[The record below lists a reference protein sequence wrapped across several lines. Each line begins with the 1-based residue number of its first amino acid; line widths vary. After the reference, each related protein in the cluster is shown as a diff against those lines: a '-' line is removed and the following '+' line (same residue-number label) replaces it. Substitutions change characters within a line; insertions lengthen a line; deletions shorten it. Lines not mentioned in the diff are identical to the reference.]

1 MGNTIDINSG
11 IKAIVANFASSPNE
25 RQKQKCSTQ
34 GFIVGPPLTE
44 LRRDLWPNRVRVLEY
59 LLNQIRVRECLL
71 NQIRDRACF
80 PN

>member
-44 LRRDLWPNRVRVLEY
+44 LRRDLWPNRVRVLEC
-59 LLNQIRVRECLL
+59 LLNQIRVRARLL
-71 NQIRDRACF
+71 NQIRNREQ
-80 PN
+80 

>member
-44 LRRDLWPNRVRVLEY
+44 LRRDLWPNRVRVLE
-59 LLNQIRVRECLL
+59 CLL
-71 NQIRDRACF
+71 NQIRDRARLLNQIRDRARF

>member
-44 LRRDLWPNRVRVLEY
+44 LRRDLWPNRVRVLEC
-59 LLNQIRVRECLL
+59 LLNQIRALECLL
-71 NQIRDRACF
+71 NQIRDRARF
-80 PN
+80 QN

>member
-44 LRRDLWPNRVRVLEY
+44 LRRDLWPNRVRVLE
-59 LLNQIRVRECLL
+59 RLL
-71 NQIRDRACF
+71 NQIRDRARLLNQIRDRARF
-80 PN
+80 QN

>member
-44 LRRDLWPNRVRVLEY
+44 LRRDLWLNRVRVLEC
-59 LLNQIRVRECLL
+59 LLNQILVRECLL
-71 NQIRDRACF
+71 NQIQVRARF